1 MTRNYEGG
9 LRPSRIEMVEEQT
22 EGVTP
27 TNPEFKLVSD
37 RITDFEP
44 EFGPESVDK
53 AGLGQHDN
61 EYAPGLEE
69 NELTIAYDMQRWFY
83 NADGSPDDM
92 LAYGAFRSATGHR
105 PGSFTLVETA
115 KTYEDGEGTR
125 NRPEST
131 VHFDYMNDG
140 AAQPRHTHLYTV
152 ARGATVDE
160 ATLEGDPEEVYW
172 AVENTVMVQNGRPY
186 QIDQPDGSTYLAVQ
200 SVENGDMTVSN
211 PEDTELRVRIESN
224 DAQKTEEVVLDPD
237 DASALVGTTSEFE
250 SIESIEVRDS
260 NGNVAD
266 HMGDVLVYEATGTD
280 SDGDGTVDTYEE
292 GQLLSVLYGYSFYD
306 NTHGD
311 YGVPA
316 LGESGSHGSEIG
328 QTVTGTDYFAVGNSL
343 LERPYGRA
351 FEAAGAVT
359 NIEVSVENDSDPMPS
374 NQSREQRYLPGMR
387 TTEVSIEADG
397 ETISH
402 RGMKQAAAQENIDT
416 ALVFDRAGDLR
427 LELPEAPMG
436 ESSRSRSGGE
446 NATGLEFVVMSGI
459 GGVDATLPSA

>member
-1 MTRNYEGG
+1 MPTNTEGG

-37 RITDFEP
+37 RVTEFEP

-83 NADGSPDDM
+83 NPDGTPDDM
-92 LAYGAFRSATGHR
+92 LAYGAFRSATGHL

-115 KTYEDGEGTR
+115 KTYDEGEGTR
-125 NRPEST
+125 NQPEST
-131 VHFDYMNDG
+131 VHYDYMNDG
-140 AAQPRHTHLYTV
+140 AAAPRHTHLYTV

-160 ATLEGDPEEVYW
+160 ASLEGDPEEVYW

-186 QIDQPDGSTYLAVQ
+186 QIDQPDSTTYLAVQ

-211 PEDTELRVRIESN
+211 SEDTELRVRIESN
-224 DAQKTEEVVLDPD
+224 DAQTTEEVVLDPD
-237 DASALVGTTSEFE
+237 DASAIVGTSSQFD
-250 SIESIEVRDS
+250 SIESIEVRDAD
-260 NGNVAD
+260 GNVAD
-266 HMGDVLVYEATGTD
+266 HMGDVLVYEAEGVD
-280 SDGDGTVDTYEE
+280 SDGDGTIDTYNE
-292 GQLLSVLYGYSFYD
+292 GQLLSALYGYSFYD

-316 LGESGSHGSEIG
+316 LGENGSHGSEIG
-328 QTVTGTDYFAVGNSL
+328 TTPTGTDYFAVGNSL
-343 LERPYGRA
+343 IERPYGRP

-359 NIEVSVENDSDPMPS
+359 NIEVSVENDSEAMPS

-387 TTEVSIEADG
+387 TTEISIEVDG
-397 ETISH
+397 ETVSH

-416 ALVFDRAGDLR
+416 LLAFDRAGDLR

-436 ESSRSRSGGE
+436 ESTRSRSGGE
-446 NATGLEFVVMSGI
+446 NATGLEFVIMSGKQ
-459 GGVDATLPSA
+459 GVDATLPAP